1 MASKTTRK
9 STTTTRYQ
17 SSVNTTAQSPHVS
30 TSRYEN
36 DTERPSSP
44 LSPTKLSRMEEKI
57 ELQNLNDKLAAYIDR
72 VRSLESENSRL
83 TRQVQT
89 TQETVT
95 KEVKNIK
102 TLYEQELKDA
112 RRLID
117 ETAKEKA
124 RLQIEAGKWKKE
136 VDELQERLNKKE
148 KDLAT
153 AERRVNYTE
162 SQIQDLRSR
171 LNQAVSDRKRLEDE
185 LKDVQDERD
194 NLMKQVATLKKQLE
208 DEVLKRVE
216 MENRCQSLSE
226 ELSFKD
232 SMHRTEMEEVRSVRQ
247 IEIEEIDAQKRN
259 QYEEKLAET
268 LQELRDQY
276 ETQMKHNR
284 DEIETVYEAKIADL
298 QNNLDRSSA
307 LASSAREQ
315 IKKYKSESEI
325 LSSKIGEL
333 ERKNASL
340 EDRVRD
346 LEQMLEQEREWHNAA
361 YRAKEDELN
370 RLKQQISQYI
380 KDYQDLLDTK
390 VALDL
395 ELAAYRKLLEG
406 EESRLNISLDT
417 STTSRERSTSGH
429 GTPIRG
435 VKRRRVVSQTS
446 LKRSSNARQVSASAK
461 GDIEIT
467 DQDQDGKYIKIH
479 NKGDKDVSLGNWQ
492 LVCQAGEE
500 ETVHRFHRNS
510 LIKPNMTVTIW
521 SSDSGVTH
529 NPSSGDIVMKGQK
542 WVIGESTTVTILNS
556 DGEDMA
562 VRETTKRLLSSLAE
576 TTSESGEYPDAAAE
590 DDPDNPEKCTI
601 M

>member
-44 LSPTKLSRMEEKI
+44 LSPTKLSRMQEKV
-57 ELQNLNDKLAAYIDR
+57 ELQNLNDRLAAYIDR
-72 VRSLESENSRL
+72 VRNLENENNRL

-89 TQETVT
+89 TQETIT
-95 KEVKNIK
+95 KEVTNIK

-136 VDELQERLNKKE
+136 VEELQERLNKKE

-153 AERRVNYTE
+153 AERRVSYAE
-162 SQIQDLRSR
+162 SQVQDLRSR

-185 LKDVQDERD
+185 LREVQDERD
-194 NLMKQVATLKKQLE
+194 NLIKQVAALKKQLE
-208 DEVLKRVE
+208 DEMLKRVE

-232 SMHRTEMEEVRSVRQ
+232 SMHQTELEEVRSVRQ
-247 IEIEEIDAQKRN
+247 TEIEEIDAQKRN

-276 ETQMKHNR
+276 ETQMKYNR

-298 QNNLDRSSA
+298 QNNLDRNSA
-307 LASSAREQ
+307 LASSARDQ
-315 IKKYKSESEI
+315 MKKYKSETEV

-370 RLKQQISQYI
+370 HLKQQISQYI

-406 EESRLNISLDT
+406 EESRLNITLDT
-417 STTSRERSTSGH
+417 STTSRDRSTSGR
-429 GTPIRG
+429 GTPVRG

-461 GDIEIT
+461 EDIEIT
-467 DQDQDGKYIKIH
+467 DQDQEGKYIKIH

-492 LVCQAGEE
+492 LVCRAGEE
-500 ETVHRFHRNS
+500 ETMHRFHRNF
-510 LIKPNMTVTIW
+510 LIKPNVTVTVW
-521 SSDSGVTH
+521 SADSGVTH

-542 WVIGESTTVTILNS
+542 WITGESMTVTILNS
-556 DGEDMA
+556 DGEEMA

-576 TTSESGEYPDAAAE
+576 TTSESGEYPDAVIE